1 VVLSVTADAAD
12 EADVAVAAFPEMLMP
27 QVPDAPV
34 PVFDGASLAISAFT
48 NAVVATCVVLVP
60 TVAVGAK
67 GVPVKVGDARLALV
81 AYRSS
86 MVCEITDTYT
96 TALPDSDKRLPVL
109 DDRRERDSVVP
120 TLV

>member
-1 VVLSVTADAAD
+1 
-12 EADVAVAAFPEMLMP
+12 MLMP

-34 PVFDGASLAISAFT
+34 PVFVGASFAISAFT
-48 NAVVATCVVLVP
+48 KAVVAICVVLVP
-60 TVAVGAK
+60 TAAVVDV
-67 GVPVKVGDARLALV
+67 GVPVKAGDARSALV